1 MEDTLSNI
9 HGVLDVKAKLRNA
22 KLGEAR
28 ILYDPTGVTL
38 EDLKQAIPK
47 ASGEKHIFR
56 VITAIEEDR
65 EK

>member
-1 MEDTLSNI
+1 MENTLRSI
-9 HGVLDVKAKLRNA
+9 RGVLDVKAKLRNA

-56 VITAIEEDR
+56 VISVIEEDP